1 MIFVKNQQKK
11 KGRKNNMAKFNIYHR
26 RDGRW
31 EGRISRGKKSNG
43 RRCFQYIFAK
53 TKKQVIEKMENIY
66 QKEKNSTSSSKT
78 FREIYDEWFCCIK
91 YNIKE
96 STASNYRMK
105 EEKHIL
111 PNFGKQAMG
120 DIVQNDIYSLI
131 EEKKREKQE
140 LTKQEIEYFVKE
152 YVEGEIADYQAAA
165 LVMAIFL
172 NEMTKQETT
181 NLTIAMAHSG
191 EILDLSKLNKTIV
204 DKHSTGGVG
213 DKVSICL
220 LPLVASLGVPVA
232 KMSGRG
238 LGFTGGTVDKMQSI
252 PGYKTDIDIN
262 SFIKNVE
269 NVGISMISQTMNL
282 APADK
287 KLYALRDSIACVE
300 SIPLIASSIM
310 SKKIAS
316 GAEKIVLDVT
326 VGKGAFMKTMENA
339 ELLANEMIE
348 IGKLANRETVC
359 VLTNMNEPLG
369 CAVGNN
375 LEVIEA
381 IKFLKGDMPEDLRQV
396 VLELGAYMIKLAGLG
411 EDLEENKNR
420 MLENISNGKALNKFI
435 EMVKKQEGDISY
447 LEDTNKFE
455 KAKIIEPIIAKQD
468 GYIQEMNAEEIGKV
482 ACGLGAGRVRKED
495 SIDYTVG
502 IILNK
507 KVADKVTM
515 GEVLGYIHANSQ
527 EKYKEAERKLAEIIK
542 ISDNKIEKEPTI
554 FGICK

>member
-1 MIFVKNQQKK
+1 
-11 KGRKNNMAKFNIYHR
+11 
-26 RDGRW
+26 
-31 EGRISRGKKSNG
+31 
-43 RRCFQYIFAK
+43 
-53 TKKQVIEKMENIY
+53 
-66 QKEKNSTSSSKT
+66 
-78 FREIYDEWFCCIK
+78 
-91 YNIKE
+91 
-96 STASNYRMK
+96 
-105 EEKHIL
+105 
-111 PNFGKQAMG
+111 
-120 DIVQNDIYSLI
+120 
-131 EEKKREKQE
+131 
-140 LTKQEIEYFVKE
+140 
-152 YVEGEIADYQAAA
+152 
-165 LVMAIFL
+165 
-172 NEMTKQETT
+172 
-181 NLTIAMAHSG
+181 
-191 EILDLSKLNKTIV
+191 
-204 DKHSTGGVG
+204 
-213 DKVSICL
+213 
-220 LPLVASLGVPVA
+220 
-232 KMSGRG
+232 
-238 LGFTGGTVDKMQSI
+238 MQSI